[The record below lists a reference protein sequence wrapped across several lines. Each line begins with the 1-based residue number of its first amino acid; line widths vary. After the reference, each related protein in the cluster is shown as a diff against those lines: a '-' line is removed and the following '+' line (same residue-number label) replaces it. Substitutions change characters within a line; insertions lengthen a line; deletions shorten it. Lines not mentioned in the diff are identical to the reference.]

1 MPLSRRNFR
10 IALLAFVGASLTL
23 IFLSLER
30 GISHRRWPVKT
41 LADPD
46 RSLVAREKVVDATVA
61 DLVSLPRA
69 SCPLPRN
76 RRIAPYEMTVYRIRA
91 RLIAVHEMLDGD
103 FHVAVADPESPA
115 ARMIVEIP
123 AEREGGPS
131 GLSESWRGARRTVRE
146 PGANGRLVRITGV
159 GFFDYTHWQ
168 PGAAGNGFELHPVLS
183 VEFLDETGTDHGFR

>member
-46 RSLVAREKVVDATVA
+46 RSRVAREKVVDATVA

-69 SCPLPRN
+69 SRPLPRN

-146 PGANGRLVRITGV
+146 RGANGRLVRITGV

>member
-46 RSLVAREKVVDATVA
+46 RSRVAREKVVDATVA

-69 SCPLPRN
+69 SRPLPRN
-76 RRIAPYEMTVYRIRA
+76 HRIAPYEMTVYRIRA
-91 RLIAVHEMLDGD
+91 RLIAVHATSTIRPSSGRR
-103 FHVAVADPESPA
+103 VVRGARARGRKPSVSPA
-115 ARMIVEIP
+115 AM
-123 AEREGGPS
+123 S
-131 GLSESWRGARRTVRE
+131 HQTTS
-146 PGANGRLVRITGV
+146 
-159 GFFDYTHWQ
+159 
-168 PGAAGNGFELHPVLS
+168 PVNS
-183 VEFLDETGTDHGFR
+183 